1 MMRCA
6 NRPSGNV
13 RYTERGFTLVELLM
27 VVVIMAAMFAFT
39 APILRVSPQRRVQ
52 TAARQLAAD
61 LDLARTRAMAT
72 KAIARLAF
80 DSAAGTYIG
89 YLDHDADGLITQI
102 GAETQELGGFG
113 ERELGRDVVFGRGNA
128 TAAPGDTMS
137 GAITFANSRI
147 EFDGRGVTRPFGTRG
162 TIYLTHSNDADAV
175 TAVSISGSASFK
187 VWIWRGSS
195 WE

>member
-1 MMRCA
+1 MRNA
-6 NRPSGNV
+6 RSLSGGAGDM
-13 RYTERGFTLVELLM
+13 ERGFTLVELLM
-27 VVVIMAAMFAFT
+27 VVVIMAVMFAFT
-39 APILRVSPQRRVQ
+39 APMLRVSPQRRVQ
-52 TAARQLAAD
+52 TAARQLARD
-61 LDLARTRAMAT
+61 LDLTRTRAMAT

-80 DSAAGTYIG
+80 DSAASTYIG
-89 YLDHDADGLITQI
+89 YLDHDADGSITQI
-102 GAETQELGGFG
+102 AAETQELGGFG
-113 ERELGRDVVFGRGNA
+113 QRELGRNVVYGRGNA

-137 GAITFANSRI
+137 GAITFSNSRI
-147 EFDGRGVTRPFGTRG
+147 EFDSRGVTLPFGTRG